1 MITREILLNILTD
14 KEKYNLIIKDYPGLY
29 SSIITINQNK
39 SEDNVNNAIKKIFDF
54 IEKNSKIKEFIENI
68 IKKEESNPSTKNDVS
83 GVVIEIDK
91 NDESYSDLMKRVKK
105 EKWNY
110 KGLTIVDGYDKLKI
124 YFY

>member
-54 IEKNSKIKEFIENI
+54 IEKNSKFKEFIENL
-68 IKKEESNPSTKNDVS
+68 IKKEESCPATKNDVS

-91 NDESYSDLMKRVKK
+91 NDESYNDLMKRVKK